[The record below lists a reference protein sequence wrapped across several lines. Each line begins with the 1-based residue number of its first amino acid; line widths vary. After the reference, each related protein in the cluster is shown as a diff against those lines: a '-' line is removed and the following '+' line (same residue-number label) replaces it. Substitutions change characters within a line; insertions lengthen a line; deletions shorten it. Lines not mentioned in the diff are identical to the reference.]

1 MKILLG
7 LRARSSAKAEISHR
21 NSGKLFAGFFALT
34 LGVSSLEANAFD
46 ADSARDMMGV
56 CATCHGEFG
65 QGGSRGEYPRI
76 AGQSEKYLAIQ
87 LENFRARKRINFPMF
102 PYTEERDLSDEDIH
116 NISAYLA
123 SIKLPTKPPVFKG
136 DEDGL
141 TRLQMMEKVMIISR
155 SEGDIENGS
164 KVYKKECASCHAKDG
179 GGRGSFPMLV
189 GQYTNYL
196 MKQITS
202 YINGE
207 RPHDEDDSLGILAKL
222 KDTDIRDI
230 LAYLTSIQ
238 PQE

>member
-1 MKILLG
+1 MNILVGHFARFYKKAGISCRNGGGLFALFFSLG
-7 LRARSSAKAEISHR
+7 LGLSS
-21 NSGKLFAGFFALT
+21 SGAY
-34 LGVSSLEANAFD
+34 AFD
-46 ADSARDMMGV
+46 AESARDMMGV

-65 QGGSRGEYPRI
+65 QGGSRGEYPRL
-76 AGQSEKYLAIQ
+76 AGQSEKYLIGQ
-87 LENFRARKRINFPMF
+87 LESFRARTRINFPMF
-102 PYTEERDLSDEDIH
+102 PYTEERDLSDEDIR
-116 NISAYLA
+116 NISGYLA
-123 SIKLPTKPPVFKG
+123 SIKLPTTPPVFKG

-141 TRLQMMEKVMIISR
+141 TRLQMMEKVMIIPR
-155 SEGDIENGS
+155 SVGDIENGG
-164 KVYKKECASCHAKDG
+164 KIYKKECASCHAKDG

-196 MKQITS
+196 MKQVTS

-207 RPHDEDDSLGILAKL
+207 RPHDEDDSRGILATL